1 MKSELILQ
9 LWNFHLSSIRP
20 SFDRLTS
27 ENRRKRL
34 TAETTSYGFNALH
47 TAEAMVMMSRF
58 ILGVES
64 NVPYSTYRASDEGR
78 DIDPQ
83 QVRQLFEEGAE
94 AIANAIRQTP
104 DEAWDEPVQP
114 PWGEVPRLQ
123 ALMFLLHHNSYHVG
137 QMVQTNKKGKEFA
150 MESLDS

>member
-114 PWGEVPRLQ
+114 PW
-123 ALMFLLHHNSYHVG
+123 LLTAYQTTSACWPLYTESGRSATPLAKSCCYH
-137 QMVQTNKKGKEFA
+137 A
-150 MESLDS
+150 